1 MKALD
6 TIYPVKFSFVLGVVF
21 EVGSIIL
28 FLRIMIGR
36 MSTRQTRSRRSLPQ
50 ITRRKT
56 SKKQR
61 GGFIE
66 PFVFEQRG
74 GADMKVVA
82 SDNTDRK
89 TYWQDVLEEDEDLRI
104 FLEDYGVPPTTD
116 EEKKARLQ
124 NYLTILSRQ
133 DDLFTYALEAM
144 ALHLSRLIYA
154 EKNGAVVTIKLGDY
168 ESMKGYVSFINSKKD
183 IMMPYIEDVEKL
195 VNFQVEG
202 GDTKINQIKQEP
214 LTTLLLF
221 PWRVNNVFVQSL
233 AKIMVGLKRNDETL
247 TAIRAEADVGVVTR
261 SQKDDLHDL
270 LASQWESFAMSQA
283 YSLTAKELR
292 DGFYINQGVQDFKD
306 TLQAETFWKSLAAK
320 IGTIPAIPACKDLKG
335 STTYVDIVSGLY
347 GLYKNG
353 SLTPKSILSL
363 YSDCTVDPDVAGLA
377 DTALPP
383 KALWDTAI
391 ITNGVTLNK
400 LLSYMDDTTLQFML
414 QLAYTIQ
421 SVENPTKQTD
431 ATNAAVSGAEAIS
444 QMRSLL
450 SIPSSGSAQPTTLG
464 SDSA

>member
-1 MKALD
+1 
-6 TIYPVKFSFVLGVVF
+6 
-21 EVGSIIL
+21 
-28 FLRIMIGR
+28 
-36 MSTRQTRSRRSLPQ
+36 LPQ

-56 SKKQR
+56 IKKQR

-66 PFVFEQRG
+66 PFVLEQRG

-89 TYWQDVLEEDEDLRI
+89 SYWQDVLEEDEDLRV

-116 EEKKARLQ
+116 EEKNARLQ
-124 NYLTILSRQ
+124 NYLIILSRQ

-154 EKNGAVVTIKLGDY
+154 EKSGTVANIKLGDY
-168 ESMKGYVSFINSKKD
+168 ESMKGYASFINSKKD

-247 TAIRAEADVGVVTR
+247 TDIRAEADVGVVTR

-283 YSLTAKELR
+283 YSLTAKDLR
-292 DGFYINQGVQDFKD
+292 DGFFMNQGVQDFKD
-306 TLQAETFWKSLAAK
+306 TLQSETFWKSLTEK

-353 SLTPKSILSL
+353 NLTPKSILTL
-363 YSDCTVDPDVAGLA
+363 YSGCTVDTTSVSGLA
-377 DTALPP
+377 DTYLPNR
-383 KALWDTAI
+383 ALWDTAI
-391 ITNGVTLNK
+391 MSNGATLSK
-400 LLSYMDDTTLQFML
+400 LLSFMDDTTLQFML
-414 QLAYTIQ
+414 HLAYTIQ
-421 SVENPTKQTD
+421 TLENPTKQTD
-431 ATNAAVSGAEAIS
+431 AANSYVAGKDATEKL
-444 QMRSLL
+444 RSLL
-450 SIPSSGSAQPTTLG
+450 STNPSSGSAQPTTLG

>member
-1 MKALD
+1 MK
-6 TIYPVKFSFVLGVVF
+6 T
-21 EVGSIIL
+21 
-28 FLRIMIGR
+28 
-36 MSTRQTRSRRSLPQ
+36 
-50 ITRRKT
+50 
-56 SKKQR
+56 
-61 GGFIE
+61 
-66 PFVFEQRG
+66 
-74 GADMKVVA
+74 VA
-82 SDNTDRK
+82 NDNADRK
-89 TYWQDVLEEDEDLRI
+89 SYWQDVLEEDNELRV

-144 ALHLSRLIYA
+144 TLHLSRLIYA

-168 ESMKGYVSFINSKKD
+168 ESMKGYISFINSKKD
-183 IMMPYIEDVEKL
+183 IMMSYLEDVEKL

-214 LTTLLLF
+214 LASLLLF

-233 AKIMVGLKRNDETL
+233 AKILVGLKRNDETL

-270 LASQWESFAMSQA
+270 LSSQWESFAMSQA

-292 DGFYINQGVQDFKD
+292 DGFFLNQGIQDFKD
-306 TLQAETFWKSLAAK
+306 TLRTETFWKSLAGK
-320 IGTIPAIPACKDLKG
+320 IGTIPTISACKDLKG

-353 SLTPKSILSL
+353 SLTQESILTL
-363 YSDCTVDPDVAGLA
+363 YSGCQVGSDMSELA
-377 DTALPP
+377 DTVLPP
-383 KALWDTAI
+383 KALWAAD
-391 ITNGVTLNK
+391 ITTDGVTLNK
-400 LLSYMDDTTLQFML
+400 LLSFMDDTTLQFML

-421 SVENPTKQTD
+421 TIENPTKQADAANSYIEGTD
-431 ATNAAVSGAEAIS
+431 AATKL
-444 QMRSLL
+444 RSLL
-450 SIPSSGSAQPTTLG
+450 SSIPSSVSAQPTTLG

>member
-1 MKALD
+1 M
-6 TIYPVKFSFVLGVVF
+6 
-21 EVGSIIL
+21 
-28 FLRIMIGR
+28 
-36 MSTRQTRSRRSLPQ
+36 
-50 ITRRKT
+50 RKQ
-56 SKKQR
+56 K

-74 GADMKVVA
+74 GADMKAVA
-82 SDNTDRK
+82 SENNDRK
-89 TYWQDVLEEDEDLRI
+89 SYWQDVLEEDAELRV
-104 FLEDYGVPPTTD
+104 FLDDYGVPPTTE
-116 EEKKARLQ
+116 EEKATRLE

-154 EKNGAVVTIKLGDY
+154 EKNGAVVNIKLGDY
-168 ESMKGYVSFINSKKD
+168 ESMKGYASFINSKKD
-183 IMMPYIEDVEKL
+183 IMMSYIEDVEKL
-195 VNFQVEG
+195 LNFQVEG

-233 AKIMVGLKRNDETL
+233 AKILVGLKRNDETL
-247 TAIRAEADVGVVTR
+247 TDIRAEADVGVVTR

-292 DGFYINQGVQDFKD
+292 DGFFMNQGVQDFKD
-306 TLQAETFWKSLAAK
+306 TLQTETFWKSLAEK

-353 SLTPKSILSL
+353 NLTPKSILTL
-363 YSDCTVDPDVAGLA
+363 YSGCAIDTTLVSGLA
-377 DTALPP
+377 DTYLPNR
-383 KALWDTAI
+383 ALWDTAI
-391 ITNGVTLNK
+391 MTNGATLSK
-400 LLSYMDDTTLQFML
+400 LLSFMDDTTLQFML
-414 QLAYTIQ
+414 HLAYTIQ
-421 SVENPTKQTD
+421 TLENPTKQTD
-431 ATNAAVSGAEAIS
+431 AANSYVAGKDATEKL
-444 QMRSLL
+444 RSLL
-450 SIPSSGSAQPTTLG
+450 STNPSSGSVQPTTLE